1 MQHIV
6 GISVEEFLNLDILE
20 NANLLSGFG
29 GKGNK
34 ITKINVMEV
43 PDIVDWVTPGEF
55 LLTTG
60 YSIKEDIGQLNRIIP
75 ELSKKGI
82 TGIGIKTKRYVDA
95 IPNSVIQTSNEYNF
109 PIIEIP
115 FDVSYADIIT
125 PVLTEVVN
133 RQTVILKRIAKF
145 NERLTRIMLNGGSID
160 EIARAIH
167 KSLGVGIAIAEDV
180 FKTHVLACE
189 ESEYESL
196 EAIINKEF
204 RNPRDSKIY
213 GDPDS
218 DYTRVN
224 DVVND
229 RTIQRIMIPINTEDE
244 SYGKIMVWED
254 MKKLSSVELSV
265 IEASRSL
272 IALDL
277 MKKLS
282 IFENENKHKI
292 EFFDDLLSEDEARK
306 KKAMEKANYF
316 DFNKSLCYSVVI
328 ISIGSVENLVR
339 LTPNNTNYLSYLNS
353 KLVSIV
359 ERLSNINQNKILYG
373 NKSDRMIILYGSEQ
387 DKTPEQMKKSTMRFC
402 NEVME
407 YARLEMIQDNLSIGV
422 GRNYKDVYKLSA
434 SMREANR
441 AVENLQLNNNA
452 SEPIHY
458 DDLGIYRILSYEE
471 LQPELLQFY
480 KETLEPLVKYDKEKD
495 SDLVETLNCYFA
507 CGSNLKRVSEEMYTH
522 YNTVIY
528 RMQRIKEIANLNLDD
543 PNQRLNVQIAL
554 KIMNILK
561 EK

>member
-1 MQHIV
+1 MQHTV
-6 GISVEEFLNLDILE
+6 GISVEEFLNLEILI
-20 NANLLSGFG
+20 NAKLLSGSNG
-29 GKGNK
+29 ISNK

-43 PDIVDWVTPGEF
+43 PDIVDWVKPGEF

-60 YSIKEDIGQLNRIIP
+60 YSIKEDISLLNKIIP
-75 ELSKKGI
+75 ELSDKGVA
-82 TGIGIKTKRYVDA
+82 GLGIKTKRYVDE
-95 IPNSVIQTSNEYNF
+95 IPESVIKTSDKYKF

-115 FDVSYADIIT
+115 YDVSYADIIM

-133 RQTVILKRIAKF
+133 TQTVILKRIAKF
-145 NERLTRIMLNGGSID
+145 NERLTRIMLNGGSIA
-160 EIARAIH
+160 EIAKAIN

-180 FKTHVLACE
+180 FKTHVLSCE
-189 ESEYESL
+189 EVEYEEL
-196 EAIINKEF
+196 EQIINQEF
-204 RNPRDSKIY
+204 KNPTDMKKNDGTDSY
-213 GDPDS
+213 V
-218 DYTRVN
+218 RVE
-224 DVVND
+224 DIVNGKKV
-229 RTIQRIMIPINTEDE
+229 QRIMLPINTEDE

-254 MKKLSSVELSV
+254 MKQLTSIELSV

-292 EFFDDLLSEDEARK
+292 EFFDDLLSDDEIRK
-306 KKAMEKANYF
+306 NKAMEKANYF
-316 DFNKSLCYSVVI
+316 DFNKGLSYSVVI
-328 ISIGSVENLVR
+328 ISLGSVENLVR

-359 ERLSNINQNKILYG
+359 ERLSKLHKNKVIYG
-373 NKSDRMIILYGSEQ
+373 NKSARMIILFGSEQ
-387 DKTPEQMKKSTMRFC
+387 EKTTEQMKKATMRFC
-402 NEVME
+402 TEIME
-407 YARLEMIQDNLSIGV
+407 YAKIEMIQDNLAIGV
-422 GRNYKDVYKLSA
+422 GRNYADVYELSS

-441 AVENLQLNNNA
+441 AVENLQFNTSA
-452 SEPIHY
+452 SDPIHY

-471 LQPELLQFY
+471 LQPELKQFY
-480 KETLEPLVKYDKEKD
+480 NETLEPLVKYDKDKD

-528 RMQRIKEIANLNLDD
+528 RMQRIKEIANLDLDD

-554 KIMNILK
+554 KILNMLK
-561 EK
+561 D